1 MNRRNVVRSLQLPQ
15 SREEAKYMRQN
26 KNMKRISKAM
36 SLTDN
41 KYQDGKQRTS
51 PPSYTQ
57 RARRRIRKWEKNQ
70 TFLKVNIP
78 QSDCEKNI
86 YELNCYSRQ

>member
-1 MNRRNVVRSLQLPQ
+1 MTKRNTGAYVNMLTESKKEGYMNRRNVVRSLQLPQ

-41 KYQDGKQRTS
+41 KYQDGKQ
-51 PPSYTQ
+51 
-57 RARRRIRKWEKNQ
+57 
-70 TFLKVNIP
+70 
-78 QSDCEKNI
+78 
-86 YELNCYSRQ
+86 